1 MVKKFVHKSEG
12 PLRRVFDHWD
22 DSEELCVECREWWLD
37 RSNSFRKEAHYT
49 YDFESV
55 E

>member
-1 MVKKFVHKSEG
+1 MVCSSAFLLIGDAK
-12 PLRRVFDHWD
+12 
-22 DSEELCVECREWWLD
+22 EELYVERLEWWLD
-37 RSNSFRKEAHYT
+37 RSNSFRKEARYT

>member
-1 MVKKFVHKSEG
+1 MVKHANEDGMLKRIFA
-12 PLRRVFDHWD
+12 HWD
-22 DSEELCVECREWWLD
+22 AKEELCVECSEWWLD
-37 RSNSFRKEAHYT
+37 RSNSFRKEARYT